1 MVGRAKIAVIGA
13 GNVGATCA
21 LWIVSQQLGDV
32 VLVDI
37 PQMQNATRGKALDLY
52 ECAPVRR
59 FDCTVTGTADYAD
72 IAGADVVVLT
82 AGVPRKPGMSR
93 DDLIK
98 TNVAIV
104 RSVSEQIA
112 AHAPGSIVIV
122 VSNPLDAMVY
132 TAWKVTGFPTNR
144 IVGQAGCLDMA
155 RFKAFI
161 AEETGFSVEDINTL
175 LLGGHGDDMVPL
187 PRFTNIAG
195 TWDDHFPLVVWQT
208 GSGTQS
214 NMNVNEVLS
223 NRAIALAGGVLG
235 SKDPV
240 HPNDH
245 VNLSQSSNDTFP
257 TAMHIA
263 AVTAL
268 HERLLPALRD
278 LGAALAA
285 KSREFADVVKIGRT
299 HLMDAVPLT
308 LGQEFSGYTVQVERG
323 AGRVAATVPAL
334 LELALGG
341 TAVGTGLNSHP
352 RFAQR
357 VAAVIAQLTGHPF
370 VTAPNKFEA
379 LAAHD
384 AIVQTSGALKTT
396 AAALMK
402 VANDVRWMASGPRSG
417 IGELTIPPNEPGSS
431 IMPGKVNPT
440 QSEALTMVA
449 VQVLGNDAAIGF
461 AGASGNFE
469 LNVYKPVLIY
479 NLLQSIGLLADAA
492 ASFRRHCVSGI
503 GADRQ
508 RIAELVG
515 NSLMLVTALTPYIGY
530 DKAAEIAK
538 HAHAEGATLR
548 EVALELGYV
557 SGEQFDAWV
566 QPQRMTRPGG

>member
-13 GNVGATCA
+13 GNVGASCA

-195 TWDDHFPLVVWQT
+195 IPVTEFMSAERLDELVERAKQGGGEIVALL
-208 GSGTQS
+208 GTS
-214 NMNVNEVLS
+214 
-223 NRAIALAGGVLG
+223 AYYAPA
-235 SKDPV
+235 
-240 HPNDH
+240 
-245 VNLSQSSNDTFP
+245 
-257 TAMHIA
+257 A
-263 AVTAL
+263 AVTQMVEAIV
-268 HERLLPALRD
+268 RDKKRILPCAGYCDGQYGIDGLYVGVPCV
-278 LGAALAA
+278 LGAGGMERILEVHLEPGEQDLLTASAGHV
-285 KSREFADVVKIGRT
+285 RELVEVVQRQY
-299 HLMDAVPLT
+299 P
-308 LGQEFSGYTVQVERG
+308 
-323 AGRVAATVPAL
+323 
-334 LELALGG
+334 ELA
-341 TAVGTGLNSHP
+341 
-352 RFAQR
+352 
-357 VAAVIAQLTGHPF
+357 
-370 VTAPNKFEA
+370 
-379 LAAHD
+379 
-384 AIVQTSGALKTT
+384 
-396 AAALMK
+396 
-402 VANDVRWMASGPRSG
+402 
-417 IGELTIPPNEPGSS
+417 
-431 IMPGKVNPT
+431 
-440 QSEALTMVA
+440 
-449 VQVLGNDAAIGF
+449 
-461 AGASGNFE
+461 
-469 LNVYKPVLIY
+469 
-479 NLLQSIGLLADAA
+479 
-492 ASFRRHCVSGI
+492 
-503 GADRQ
+503 
-508 RIAELVG
+508 
-515 NSLMLVTALTPYIGY
+515 
-530 DKAAEIAK
+530 
-538 HAHAEGATLR
+538 
-548 EVALELGYV
+548 
-557 SGEQFDAWV
+557 
-566 QPQRMTRPGG
+566 